1 MLRAAH
7 DRDFAFHP
15 PLDAG
20 RERGP
25 RFSRDPAPAGQG
37 GDHIPRMF
45 AALLLITVTGLA
57 VFGLMV
63 GLQQMLPGHW
73 HDSAVKTES

>member
-1 MLRAAH
+1 MTETLRSTRRSMLAGSAALASAAIL
-7 DRDFAFHP
+7 R
-15 PLDAG
+15 
-20 RERGP
+20 
-25 RFSRDPAPAGQG
+25 PAGQG

-63 GLQQMLPGHW
+63 GLQQMLLGHW
-73 HDSAVKTES
+73 NDSTIKTES